1 MSYWSGIGPPDAARG
16 SVAPIK
22 GTIMTTFAIRVGL
35 LAGTM
40 FSAVPAI
47 AQTAAAPVADQT
59 ATATAEPSK
68 DIIVTGQRRLSR
80 APQDA
85 KRSSLAVVD
94 SVGALEIQK
103 LTDQTVVDALTRVP
117 GVSLQRGFQFQKGW
131 YATIRGLDGNYNSV
145 DLDGGMFFDSTRNDR
160 AVYLDT
166 VPAMAINE
174 LVVTKTVTP
183 DMDANSIGGHIS
195 INTLRAFDLGGAAVT
210 KGDFGLNLFQNGGAP
225 ERHGPGKIGNVVVKR
240 TFGPD
245 GDFGFVGSASFH
257 DDRYSQTYN
266 NTSAY
271 ILRNGIDVPTS
282 ALQRGN
288 FDVQDKGFSLLG
300 KLEARSA
307 DRFYGFVETTY
318 FNSDILQNNYRGG
331 TSVNAANVTA
341 TGEGQGSFT
350 GASAQAYSRVY
361 DISRKLWTVT
371 TGGEFKTSDDSKIK
385 AVASMESSHHDE
397 TLENGAIYTFGG
409 LSGRYAVGENQVDLS
424 LDPATGLSNPAN
436 WSANPSANAV
446 VTHLPMTDKVY
457 TARLDYN
464 LNSFPFSEGL
474 GLSTGVNWRRLH
486 RVFNQSADNYT
497 LPTGTAYTLDK
508 VLLNGGTGSTFD
520 GQGIVYVDHDAY
532 WSFVKANGTNKPTTT
547 PSSSFDLTEDVLAG
561 YGAVH
566 YNSGIVH
573 ALAGARYEKTII
585 DDSTARLQNGT
596 PVPFSFHRSYGYL
609 LPNVQ
614 ASVDVLPVLRLKA
627 AYTETIARPTP
638 TTFAQGLT
646 INNFSS
652 VNVLLRGSN
661 PDLKARHSRNYDLS
675 IESYLSHGYL
685 SAGVFHKD
693 IGGEVYYLTTTTS
706 DPATGVATQL
716 STPYN
721 AASSKVSGLELSGE
735 WRDFT
740 ALSPWLEGFTLRANY
755 TRLWGELGVLNAAG
769 SGRTIGALNQQPSYM
784 ANVMGVYDHGPLTGS
799 LSYAMRGRAF
809 NGGVGAT
816 AAADT
821 YIRPYDSLDARF
833 AVRPVDHLEVF
844 VAARNLTNSWWR
856 EVTGVNRD
864 QLLTA
869 IRSGRSYTVGAQF
882 RF

>member
-1 MSYWSGIGPPDAARG
+1 MFIFR
-16 SVAPIK
+16 I
-22 GTIMTTFAIRVGL
+22 GL
-35 LAGTM
+35 LASTIL
-40 FSAVPAI
+40 SAMP
-47 AQTAAAPVADQT
+47 AAARTVSAPA
-59 ATATAEPSK
+59 ATAEQADTAAPSK

-117 GVSLQRGFQFQKGW
+117 GVSLQRGYQFQKGW

-195 INTLRAFDLGGAAVT
+195 INTLRAFDLNGAAVT
-210 KGDFGLNLFQNGGAP
+210 KGDFGLNLYQNGGAP
-225 ERHGPGKIGNVVVKR
+225 DRHGPGKIGNLVVKR
-240 TFGPD
+240 TFGAN

-271 ILRNGIDVPTS
+271 IVRNGIDVPTS
-282 ALQRGN
+282 ALQRGD
-288 FDVQDKGFSLLG
+288 FDVHDKGFSLLG

-341 TGEGQGSFT
+341 ASEGQGSFT

-361 DISRKLWTVT
+361 DISRKLWTIT
-371 TGGEFKTSDDSKIK
+371 TGGELKTSDNSKIK

-409 LSGRYAVGENQVDLS
+409 LSGKYGVGDNQVDLA

-436 WSANPSANAV
+436 WSANPSSNAV

-497 LPTGTAYTLDK
+497 LPTGTPYTLDK
-508 VLLNGGTGSTFD
+508 VLVNGGAGSIFD
-520 GQGIVYVDHDAY
+520 GQGVVYVDHDAY

-566 YNSGIVH
+566 YNSGNLH
-573 ALAGARYEKTII
+573 ALAGARYEKTIV
-585 DDSTARLQNGT
+585 DDDTAKLQNGA
-596 PVPFSFHRSYGYL
+596 PVPFSFHRSYDYL

-614 ASVDVLPVLRLKA
+614 ASVDVMPMLRLKA

-652 VNVLLRGSN
+652 LNVMLRGSN

-675 IESYLSHGYL
+675 VESYLPHGYL
-685 SAGVFHKD
+685 SAGLFHKD
-693 IGGEVYYLTTTTS
+693 ISGEVYYLTTTTS
-706 DPATGVATQL
+706 DPTTGVATQL

-740 ALSPWLEGFTLRANY
+740 ALASWLEGFTLRANY
-755 TRLWGELGVLNAAG
+755 TRLWGRLDVLNADKT
-769 SGRTIGALNQQPSYM
+769 GRTIDALNQQPSYM
-784 ANVMGVYDHGPLTGS
+784 ANVMAVYDRGPLTGS
-799 LSYAMRGRAF
+799 LAYAKRGQAF

-816 AAADT
+816 SAGDT
-821 YIRPYDSLDARF
+821 YIQPYDSLDARV
-833 AVRPVDHLEVF
+833 AVRPIEHLEMF
-844 VAARNLTNSWWR
+844 LAARNLTNSWWR
-856 EVTGVNRD
+856 EMTGVNRD

-869 IRSGRSYTVGAQF
+869 IRSGRSFTVGAQF

>member
-1 MSYWSGIGPPDAARG
+1 MNNLATRI
-16 SVAPIK
+16 
-22 GTIMTTFAIRVGL
+22 GL
-35 LAGTM
+35 LAGTVLTAM
-40 FSAVPAI
+40 PAS
-47 AQTAAAPVADQT
+47 AQTAPAPTPAAEQAE
-59 ATATAEPSK
+59 AAEPSN
-68 DIIVTGQRRLSR
+68 DIIVSGQRRFSR

-85 KRSSLAVVD
+85 KRSNLAMVD

-103 LTDQTVVDALTRVP
+103 LPDQTVADALARVP

-183 DMDANSIGGHIS
+183 DMDANSIGGHVS
-195 INTLRAFDLGGAAVT
+195 INTLRSFDLGGAAVT
-210 KGDFGLNLFQNGGAP
+210 KGDFGLNLFDKGGAP
-225 ERHGPGKIGNVVVKR
+225 DGHGPGKIGNIVVKR
-240 TFGPD
+240 TFAN
-245 GDFGFVGSASFH
+245 GDFGFVGAASWH

-271 ILRNGIDVPTS
+271 VVRNGIDVPTS
-282 ALQRGN
+282 ALQRGD
-288 FDVQDKGFSLLG
+288 FDIHDKGYSLLG

-307 DRFYGFVETTY
+307 DRFYGFVEGTY
-318 FNSDILQNNYRGG
+318 FNSDIVQNNYRGG
-331 TSVNAANVTA
+331 TTVNAANVTTTA
-341 TGEGQGSFT
+341 EGRGSFT

-361 DISRKLWTVT
+361 SISRELMTAT
-371 TGGEFKTSDDSKIK
+371 AGGEFKVGDTSKLK
-385 AVASMESSHHDE
+385 AVASIEKSNHDE

-409 LSGRYAVGENQVDLS
+409 LAGTYAIGKDQVDLA
-424 LDPATGLSNPAN
+424 LNPATGLSNPAN
-436 WSANPSANAV
+436 WSANPASAAV

-457 TARLDYN
+457 TARADYN
-464 LNSFPFSEGL
+464 FNSFPFSKGV

-497 LPTGTAYTLDK
+497 LPTGSAYTLDK
-508 VLLNGGTGSTFD
+508 VLVDGGKGSVFD

-532 WSFVKANGTNKPTTT
+532 WNFVRTNGTNNRTTSRT
-547 PSSSFDLTEDVLAG
+547 GSFDLTEDVFAG

-566 YNSGIVH
+566 YNSDVVH
-573 ALAGARYEKTII
+573 ALAGVRYEKTAF
-585 DDSTARLQNGT
+585 DNTTATLRGGVAT
-596 PVPFSFHRSYGYL
+596 PVSFHRSYDYF
-609 LPNVQ
+609 LPNAQV
-614 ASVDVLPVLRLKA
+614 SVDVLPVLRLKA
-627 AYTETIARPTP
+627 AYTETIARPTF

-652 VNVLLRGSN
+652 LNVLIRGSN
-661 PDLKARHSRNYDLS
+661 PNLKARHSKNYD
-675 IESYLSHGYL
+675 IAVESYLSHGFF
-685 SAGVFHKD
+685 SAGLFRKNID
-693 IGGEVYYLTTTTS
+693 GEIYFLTTTTN
-706 DPATGVATQL
+706 DPATGVASQL

-721 AASSKVSGLELSGE
+721 AANSKVTGLELNAE

-740 ALSPWLEGFTLRANY
+740 ALTPMLDGFTLRANY
-755 TRLWGELGVLNAAG
+755 TRLWGRLGVLNADG
-769 SGRTIGALNQQPSYM
+769 TGRTIGALNQQPTYIANAM
-784 ANVMGVYDHGPLTGS
+784 AVYDKGPFTGS
-799 LSYAMRGRAF
+799 LSYARRGQAF

-816 AAADT
+816 SAGDT
-821 YIRPYDSLDARF
+821 YIQGYDSLDARI
-833 AVRPVDHLEVF
+833 AVRPVTRIEVF

-856 EVTGVNRD
+856 EVTGVNRN

-869 IRSGRSYTVGAQF
+869 IQSGRSYTVGAQF

>member
-1 MSYWSGIGPPDAARG
+1 M
-16 SVAPIK
+16 
-22 GTIMTTFAIRVGL
+22 TITIQRRAGL
-35 LAGTM
+35 LASAI
-40 FSAVPAI
+40 FIAVPAT
-47 AQTAAAPVADQT
+47 AQTVAGDPGGQAGAAM
-59 ATATAEPSK
+59 ATAQPDVEPQN

-85 KRSSLAVVD
+85 KRSSLAMVD

-103 LTDQTVVDALTRVP
+103 LPDQTIADALARVP

-131 YATIRGLDGNYNSV
+131 YATIRGLDSNYNSV

-183 DMDANSIGGHIS
+183 DMDANSIGGHLS

-210 KGDFGLNLFQNGGAP
+210 KGDFGLNLFDKGGAP
-225 ERHGPGKIGNVVVKR
+225 DRHGPGKIGNLVVKR
-240 TFGPD
+240 TFGAD
-245 GDFGFVGSASFH
+245 GDFGFVGAASWH

-271 ILRNGIDVPTS
+271 IVRGEIDVPTS
-282 ALQRGN
+282 ALQRGD
-288 FDVQDKGFSLLG
+288 FDIHDKGYSLLG
-300 KLEARSA
+300 KLEARST
-307 DRFYGFVETTY
+307 DRFYGFVEGTY
-318 FNSDILQNNYRGG
+318 FNSDIVQNNYRGG
-331 TSVNAANVTA
+331 TTVNAANVTA
-341 TGEGQGSFT
+341 TAEGRGSFT
-350 GASAQAYSRVY
+350 GTSAQAYSRVY
-361 DISRKLWTVT
+361 SISRELMTAT
-371 TGGEFKTSDDSKIK
+371 AGGEVKVGDNSKLK
-385 AVASMESSHHDE
+385 LVGSVEKSNHDE

-409 LSGRYAVGENQVDLS
+409 LAGTYAIGENQVDLA
-424 LDPATGLSNPAN
+424 LNPANGLSNSAN
-436 WSANPSANAV
+436 WSANPASAAV

-457 TARLDYN
+457 TARADYSF
-464 LNSFPFSEGL
+464 NSFPFSEGL

-497 LPTGTAYTLDK
+497 LPSGSAYTLDK
-508 VLLNGGTGSTFD
+508 VLVDGGKRSTFD

-532 WSFVKANGTNKPTTT
+532 WNFVRANGTNNRTTSPTG
-547 PSSSFDLTEDVLAG
+547 SFDLTEDVIAG

-566 YNSGIVH
+566 YNSDIVH
-573 ALAGARYEKTII
+573 ALAGVRYEKTAF
-585 DDSTARLQNGT
+585 DNATATLRAGVAT
-596 PVPFSFHRSYGYL
+596 PVSFHRSYDYL

-627 AYTETIARPTP
+627 AYTETIARPTF

-652 VNVLLRGSN
+652 LNVLIRGSN
-661 PDLKARHSRNYDLS
+661 PDLKARHAKNYDLAV
-675 IESYLSHGYL
+675 ESYLSHGFL
-685 SAGVFHKD
+685 SAGLFRKD
-693 IGGEVYYLTTTTS
+693 ISGEIYFLTTTTN
-706 DPATGVATQL
+706 DPTTGVASQL

-721 AASSKVSGLELSGE
+721 AASSKVTGLELNAE

-740 ALSPWLEGFTLRANY
+740 GLTPVLDGVTLRANY
-755 TRLWGELGVLNAAG
+755 TRLWGRLGVLNANG
-769 SGRTIGALNQQPSYM
+769 SGRTIGALNQQPTYIANAM
-784 ANVMGVYDHGPLTGS
+784 AVYDKGPFTGS
-799 LSYAMRGRAF
+799 LSYARRGQAF

-816 AAADT
+816 AAGDT
-821 YIRPYDSLDARF
+821 YIQSYDSLDARI
-833 AVRPVDHLEVF
+833 AVRPVTRIEVF

-856 EVTGVNRD
+856 EVTGVNRN

-869 IRSGRSYTVGAQF
+869 IQSGRSYTVGAQF